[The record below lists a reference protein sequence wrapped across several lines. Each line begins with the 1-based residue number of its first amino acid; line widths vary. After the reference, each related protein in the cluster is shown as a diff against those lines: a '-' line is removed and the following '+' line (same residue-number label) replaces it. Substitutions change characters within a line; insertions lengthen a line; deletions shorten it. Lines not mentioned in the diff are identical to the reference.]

1 MYVVSY
7 YSSHPVVILKQN
19 AMYRVINN
27 KLHLDLSVYIEC
39 IEENVICKEVILI
52 FNLTWY
58 IHQISVL

>member
-19 AMYRVINN
+19 VMYRVINN

-39 IEENVICKEVILI
+39 IEENVICKEVILMI
-52 FNLTWY
+52 NLTWY
-58 IHQISVL
+58 VHQISVL